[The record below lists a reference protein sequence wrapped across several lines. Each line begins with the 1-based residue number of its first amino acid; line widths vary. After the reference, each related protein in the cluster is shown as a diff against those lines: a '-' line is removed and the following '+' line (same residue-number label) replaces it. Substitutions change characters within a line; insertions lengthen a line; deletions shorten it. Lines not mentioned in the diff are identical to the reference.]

1 VEGLLKMAK
10 MEEFIQDCRELIGK
24 EAVDVQPGRT
34 VATWL
39 NIRQILAGALGDKNP
54 LYNDGFYA
62 MKQRYGCLLAHPS
75 FLLCVRTPMSNG
87 PLSTKNYNLIPF
99 QTEIELEWFDVIRIM
114 YRFRSELTL
123 YNTSE
128 KSGTYFVKQKKIA
141 VLSSDVW
148 YWNHHG
154 ELAGKG
160 RGSVAMIPASIGKE
174 MLIDRDIYEYS
185 DDEIKQ
191 ITNDLDNLLPARGI
205 RHLYWNEVEV
215 GHELPQLVKVL
226 YHDEL
231 VSWLSA
237 EGQMKSTLVG
247 ESVFR
252 DLKQRPG
259 DVRTNPVTNWPYWDA
274 HQNNEDFFGCKLSGM
289 PAPFARGTQITA
301 LLTQAVTN
309 WMSDESFLNKLTVK
323 ITKPYL
329 YGDTLWIR
337 GSVIDKYKEK
347 IEGEMYRA
355 VEITL
360 GGTNQLNE
368 TVASATAKVYLSD
381 LGYPVSLPLPS

>member
-1 VEGLLKMAK
+1 
-10 MEEFIQDCRELIGK
+10 
-24 EAVDVQPGRT
+24 
-34 VATWL
+34 
-39 NIRQILAGALGDKNP
+39 
-54 LYNDGFYA
+54 
-62 MKQRYGCLLAHPS
+62 
-75 FLLCVRTPMSNG
+75 MSNG

-114 YRFRSELTL
+114 DRFRSELTL